1 MADNP
6 NLGGWGRST
15 WNSGAW
21 NTPFTVEV
29 TGVSAATA
37 VGSVQVDITVP
48 VTGVSAATAVGSV
61 QVDITVP
68 VTGVQAAAVIGT
80 AVATGKANVSPT
92 GVSAAT
98 AVGSVQID
106 ITVPITG
113 VEAATAV
120 GRVNIWEEID
130 PGQIA
135 GWNPITYTQTPNWTK
150 IAA

>member
-15 WNSGAW
+15 WNSGTW

-48 VTGVSAATAVGSV
+48 VTGVSAA
-61 QVDITVP
+61 
-68 VTGVQAAAVIGT
+68 AVIGT
-80 AVATGKANVSPT
+80 AVATGKANFSAT
-92 GVSAAT
+92 GLVAAT

-120 GRVNIWEEID
+120 GRVNIWEEIN
-130 PGQIA
+130 PGQDA
-135 GWNPITYTQTPNWTK
+135 EWDPITYTQTPNWTK

>member
-15 WNSGAW
+15 WNSGTW
-21 NTPFTVEV
+21 NTPFTVE
-29 TGVSAATA
+29 
-37 VGSVQVDITVP
+37 

-98 AVGSVQID
+98 AVGSVQVD

-130 PGQIA
+130 PGQTA
-135 GWNPITYTQTPNWTK
+135 GWNPITYTQAPNWTK

>member
-21 NTPFTVEV
+21 NTPFTVE
-29 TGVSAATA
+29 
-37 VGSVQVDITVP
+37 

>member
-15 WNSGAW
+15 WNSGTW

-48 VTGVSAATAVGSV
+48 
-61 QVDITVP
+61 
-68 VTGVQAAAVIGT
+68 
-80 AVATGKANVSPT
+80 
-92 GVSAAT
+92 
-98 AVGSVQID
+98 
-106 ITVPITG
+106 ITG

-120 GRVNIWEEID
+120 GRVNIWEEIN
-130 PGQIA
+130 PGQDA
-135 GWNPITYTQTPNWTK
+135 EWDPITYTQTPNWTK

>member
-6 NLGGWGRST
+6 NLGGWGRSA
-15 WNSGAW
+15 WNTGAW

-37 VGSVQVDITVP
+37 VGSIQVDITVP
-48 VTGVSAATAVGSV
+48 VTGVSAATV
-61 QVDITVP
+61 
-68 VTGVQAAAVIGT
+68 
-80 AVATGKANVSPT
+80 VSD
-92 GVSAAT
+92 
-98 AVGSVQID
+98 VQID
-106 ITVPITG
+106 ITVPVTG

-120 GRVNIWEEID
+120 GRVLIWEEIN

-135 GWNPITYTQTPNWTK
+135 GWNPITYTQAPNWTK